1 MTLLTPPA
9 ASGWLID
16 EANRDAAL
24 AEFDLEA
31 LQANGQLDRI
41 AGFAAALCNVSIAL
55 VSLVERDR
63 QFFLAKTGLAVSETP
78 RATSFCQY
86 AMLMQ
91 DVMVV
96 PDATRDPRFADN
108 PLVTGDP
115 YIRFYA
121 GAPLVADDGVPLG
134 SLCVI
139 DRTPRAGLTNLQHQG
154 LQVLA
159 EAVVAAFRAHRTVI

>member
-1 MTLLTPPA
+1 M
-9 ASGWLID
+9 SGWVID
-16 EANRDAAL
+16 EASRDAAL
-24 AEFDLEA
+24 AEFDLDA
-31 LQANGQLDRI
+31 LQASGRLDRI
-41 AGFAAALCNVSIAL
+41 AAFAARLCGAPIAL

-63 QFFLAKTGLAVSETP
+63 QFFLARTGLAVSETP

-86 AMLMQ
+86 AMQMS

-96 PDATRDPRFADN
+96 PDATLDPRFATN

-139 DRTPRAGLTNLQHQG
+139 DRIPRKGLSDLQYQG

-159 EAVVAAFRAHRTVI
+159 EAVVAAFRAHRTLI

>member
-1 MTLLTPPA
+1 MTPLTAPA
-9 ASGWLID
+9 ASGWIVD
-16 EANRDAAL
+16 EADRDAAL
-24 AEFDLEA
+24 AEFDLDA
-31 LQANGQLDRI
+31 MQAGGQLDRI
-41 AGFAAALCNVSIAL
+41 AAFAAALCDVPIAL

-63 QFFLAKTGLAVSETP
+63 QFFLSRTGLAVTETP

-86 AMLMQ
+86 AMREP
-91 DVMVV
+91 DVMIV
-96 PDATRDPRFADN
+96 PDATKDPRFANN

-121 GAPLVADDGVPLG
+121 GAPLVADDGTPLG

-139 DRTPRAGLTNLQHQG
+139 DRTPREGLSDVQYLG

-159 EAVVAAFRAHRTVI
+159 EAVVAAFNAHRKA